1 MPYRIKPVHKHRSVI
16 SLVGIHPE
24 TISEAFTEYES
35 LRYKVPEVQLSRALK
50 KKTSFHHH
58 RCVMLYTL
66 NSYNAAYQLYLIKA
80 RKTIVNLKK
89 ENPWQALRN
98 SHERSASTRTSLCK
112 GVRRRRLWKHSWV
125 EILT

>member
-1 MPYRIKPVHKHRSVI
+1 
-16 SLVGIHPE
+16 
-24 TISEAFTEYES
+24 
-35 LRYKVPEVQLSRALK
+35 
-50 KKTSFHHH
+50 
-58 RCVMLYTL
+58 MLYTL

-80 RKTIVNLKK
+80 RKTIVNLKKENQKKIKK